1 MERFTIGE
9 DNAVEDV
16 GAILHD
22 IRTQYDE
29 VRCDSDMKE
38 KELQRFR
45 NLIKQADNANAVQQE
60 SVYKLDDTVL
70 SLERQ
75 LEEGN
80 LAIEEAI
87 MNRKVYEHMLERL
100 KKEQAILKQKQ
111 LKMEEHLKRKRSE
124 LADIE
129 ARKRAVIQDET
140 ATQEAVQKFRAELE
154 NERDVREQTLER
166 IKGCVEAKNQSI
178 KRRADFERWRHV
190 VALDAANEAFN
201 ASAGRL
207 RTMWALEK
215 LAGNSLQK
223 VIYEQVEKSQVTED
237 GFQKIREVTGLADV
251 MDIVHK
257 FLNRDV
263 EQEQLKGAVAEA
275 ESKLESLQADHEQCK
290 RDTEGVVAQDMQG
303 SQRGIYQEVEDVS
316 LQLQKKLKSY
326 NAAKER
332 GQKLT
337 LAFED
342 VKRWSRRF
350 NDSMRPQFDDEAPLE
365 TPQDI
370 VKYFQGLV
378 NVVTNFT
385 SNTNKDH
392 QSGSKKRMQLQ
403 KDEKA
408 AEQILDHRKCPS
420 NFRVNLSNQENQT
433 KEQSAAERDLHEQ
446 EQEINMD
453 RLKFKEDSQKRMV
466 EEAKKQKNNRHRQ
479 K

>member
-1 MERFTIGE
+1 
-9 DNAVEDV
+9 
-16 GAILHD
+16 
-22 IRTQYDE
+22 
-29 VRCDSDMKE
+29 MKE

-45 NLIKQADNANAVQQE
+45 SLIKQADSANSVKQDE
-60 SVYKLDDTVL
+60 VYKLDDTVL

-75 LEEGN
+75 LEEGK
-80 LAIEEAI
+80 EAI
-87 MNRKVYEHMLERL
+87 AEALMNRKVYEHMLERL

-111 LKMEEHLKRKRSE
+111 LKMEEHLKRKRTE

-129 ARKRAVIQDET
+129 AKKRGLTQDE
-140 ATQEAVQKFRAELE
+140 ATSHETVAAMRAELD
-154 NERDVREQTLER
+154 NERDVREQTMER

-215 LAGNSLQK
+215 LGGNCLQK

-237 GFQKIREVTGLADV
+237 GFQKIREVTGLTDV

-275 ESKLESLQADHEQCK
+275 ESRLESLQADHEQFK
-290 RDTEGVVAQDMQG
+290 RNTEGVVPQDMQG

-337 LAFED
+337 LTFED
-342 VKRWSRRF
+342 VKRWARRF
-350 NDSMRPQFDDEAPLE
+350 NDSMKPQFDDESPLD

-385 SNTNKDH
+385 SHATKEV
-392 QSGSKKRMQLQ
+392 GSKKRMQYQ

-408 AEQILDHRKCPS
+408 AEQILDFKKCPS
-420 NFRVNLSNQENQT
+420 NFRVNLSHQDDRT
-433 KEQSAAERDLHEQ
+433 KEQTAAERDLHEQ
-446 EQEINMD
+446 EQDLTLD
-453 RLKFKEDSQKRMV
+453 RVKYKEESQKMMQD
-466 EEAKKQKNNRHRQ
+466 ATKKKNNRHRRG
-479 K
+479 

>member
-1 MERFTIGE
+1 M
-9 DNAVEDV
+9 
-16 GAILHD
+16 
-22 IRTQYDE
+22 
-29 VRCDSDMKE
+29 
-38 KELQRFR
+38 
-45 NLIKQADNANAVQQE
+45 
-60 SVYKLDDTVL
+60 
-70 SLERQ
+70 
-75 LEEGN
+75 
-80 LAIEEAI
+80 
-87 MNRKVYEHMLERL
+87 
-100 KKEQAILKQKQ
+100 
-111 LKMEEHLKRKRSE
+111 
-124 LADIE
+124 
-129 ARKRAVIQDET
+129 
-140 ATQEAVQKFRAELE
+140 RAELDH
-154 NERDVREQTLER
+154 ERDVRDQTMDR

-207 RTMWALEK
+207 RKMWALEK
-215 LAGNSLQK
+215 LAGNCLQK

-237 GFQKIREVTGLADV
+237 GFQKIREVTGLTDV

-275 ESKLESLQADHEQCK
+275 ESKLESLQADHEQFK
-290 RDTEGVVAQDMQG
+290 RNTEGVVPQDMQG

-332 GQKLT
+332 AQKLT

-350 NDSMRPQFDDEAPLE
+350 NDSMKPHFDDESALD

-385 SNTNKDH
+385 SHATKEV
-392 QSGSKKRMQLQ
+392 GSKRRMQYQ

-408 AEQILDHRKCPS
+408 AEQILDFKKCPS
-420 NFRVNLSNQENQT
+420 NFRVNLSHQDDRT
-433 KEQSAAERDLHEQ
+433 KEQTQAERDLHEQ
-446 EQEINMD
+446 EQDLTLD
-453 RLKFKEDSQKRMV
+453 RVKYKEESQKTMQDATRRQ
-466 EEAKKQKNNRHRQ
+466 QKNNRHRRG
-479 K
+479 